1 MARKGAPEQVRGE
14 GRGPCG
20 AAGDQVTAEGTHAG
34 ADEGLS
40 LQRRQAGILCL
51 GCDREIKRPLHS
63 VSRKQHSQRR

>member
-1 MARKGAPEQVRGE
+1 M
-14 GRGPCG
+14 
-20 AAGDQVTAEGTHAG
+20 TAEGTHAG

-63 VSRKQHSQRR
+63 VSRKQHS